1 MKKFFRSLLAKYMLI
16 ILMALVLIQGAYLL
30 IAWFALIGQNALEE
44 RLEQDTLNPQTIEK
58 QWHKEAKLL
67 ENTSIETIEKHFSK
81 WKQLYPDASM
91 FWVNEHGHLAQQLDV
106 KARLP
111 TKWDS
116 TYTAKFIK
124 ERYNGD
130 PFTVISFIGK
140 EENQGFIVFEMERS
154 IFNPPLI
161 QVYEKYGNILL
172 FGVVFII
179 FSFILVSFLF
189 FRGIRKRLVQLQDAM
204 SIRDVDGL
212 PIQVNMKKQD
222 EIGQL
227 EQNFNQMVEEL
238 RSSRIREQKEEQLRR
253 ELIANLSHD
262 LRTPLTKIRAQTYS
276 LAKEGLTIEGKQHLK
291 TMEASITNIDRLIE
305 NLMSYTLLM
314 SKKYKFEPKEM
325 DIQRFVRESIA
336 TWYPVFEKEGF
347 EIDVALEKMEQKYW
361 LIDPI
366 WFERILDNLFQ
377 NIIRHAKSG
386 LYVGVKSEVT
396 AEYDAIV
403 VTDHGKG
410 MKNESSEK
418 GARIG
423 LSIVDLMVKNMQLD
437 WEIES
442 DTNGTTIK
450 IKRIKDVIDVN
461 P

>member
-30 IAWFALIGQNALEE
+30 IAWFALIGQNAIEE
-44 RLEQDTLNPQTIEK
+44 RLEPDMTSPQTIET
-58 QWHKEAKLL
+58 QWHEEAKLL
-67 ENTSIETIEKHFSK
+67 ENASTEEIENHFLK
-81 WKQLYPDASM
+81 WKQLYPDSSM
-91 FWVNEHGHLAQQLDV
+91 FWVDEHGQMMQQLDV
-106 KARLP
+106 KAELP
-111 TKWDS
+111 TVWNS

-130 PFTVISFIGK
+130 PYTVISFIGK
-140 EENQGFIVFEMERS
+140 EEKQGFIVFEIERS
-154 IFNPPLI
+154 VFNPPLI
-161 QVYEKYGNILL
+161 QVYEEYGNLLL
-172 FGVVFII
+172 FGVAFII

-212 PIQVNMKKQD
+212 PVQVHLKKQD

-227 EQNFNQMVEEL
+227 EQSFNQMVEEL

-262 LRTPLTKIRAQTYS
+262 LRTPLTKIRAQSYS
-276 LAKEGLTIEGKQHLK
+276 LAKEGLTREGKQYLK
-291 TMEASITNIDRLIE
+291 TMEASITNIDQLIE

-314 SKKYKFEPKEM
+314 SKKYKFEPKEL
-325 DIQRFVRESIA
+325 DILRFVRESMA

-347 EIDVALEKMEQKYW
+347 EIHVELEKMDQKHW

-377 NIIRHAKSG
+377 NVIRHAKSG
-386 LYVGVKSEVT
+386 NYIGVTSEIT
-396 AEYDAIV
+396 TEYDAIV
-403 VTDHGKG
+403 ISDHGKG
-410 MKNESSEK
+410 MQNQSSEK
-418 GARIG
+418 GAGIG
-423 LSIVDLMVKNMQLD
+423 LSIVDLMVNTMQLD

-442 DTNGTTIK
+442 DTTGTTIK
-450 IKRIKDVIDVN
+450 IKRKKEV
-461 P
+461 